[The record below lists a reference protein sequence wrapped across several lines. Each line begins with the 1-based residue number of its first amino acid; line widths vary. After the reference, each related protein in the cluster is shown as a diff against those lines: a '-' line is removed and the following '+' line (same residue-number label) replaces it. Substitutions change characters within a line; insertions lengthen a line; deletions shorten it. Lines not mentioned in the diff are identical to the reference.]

1 MGFWDSF
8 EKAYKK
14 EYEKERL
21 KSQDRQKYSRYQT
34 IEQKEYNHFVELD
47 NLTDSELFRKVRSSF
62 VSEEDKEIIE
72 SILRNRG
79 YIKKK
84 NGLYDR
90 GGAY

>member
-1 MGFWDSF
+1 MRFWDSF

-34 IEQKEYNHFVELD
+34 IEQKEYNHFMELND
-47 NLTDSELFRKVRSSF
+47 LTDSELFRKVRSSF

>member
-1 MGFWDSF
+1 M
-8 EKAYKK
+8 
-14 EYEKERL
+14 
-21 KSQDRQKYSRYQT
+21 
-34 IEQKEYNHFVELD
+34 ELD